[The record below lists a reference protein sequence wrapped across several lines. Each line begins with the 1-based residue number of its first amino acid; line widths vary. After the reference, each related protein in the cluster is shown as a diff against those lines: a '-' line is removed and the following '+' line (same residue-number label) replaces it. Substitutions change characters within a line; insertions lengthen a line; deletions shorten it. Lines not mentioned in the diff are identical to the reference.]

1 MLKKYYT
8 ESLPISTAQDLYI
21 NDTSLV
27 YDGAYADVFSDQSD
41 TLTRRN
47 YSEINTLVYSDAT
60 RGITEEAFL
69 YKHLKTDIPIS
80 IGNSNIVWP
89 IDTFD
94 FFQNIPIT
102 VLNDTCL
109 PVKLADM
116 DASNNML
123 GCVAGSSYSNSDVIF
138 KLNSRSEEIIEA
150 AWLGSGN
157 INNIN
162 IDMGLNVYDDEIA
175 SYCSSHLEGNVQGG
189 IATIIQPLEKISFV
203 WMDKDTYADD
213 VIFYSP
219 IVFSPQNG
227 KELTTL
233 YLMAAGNTFGGDKA
247 KDGTLE
253 GSSFKYTK
261 EILEG
266 NQAMLEFE
274 TQIDGKY
281 INGVDIIT
289 FNESGKISEFKVMIR
304 PLQAVQIIHEQMQ
317 KMLTQYKNNEQI

>member
-1 MLKKYYT
+1 MIRENIKKWHDHIKG
-8 ESLPISTAQDLYI
+8 EFP
-21 NDTSLV
+21 
-27 YDGAYADVFSDQSD
+27 G
-41 TLTRRN
+41 
-47 YSEINTLVYSDAT
+47 
-60 RGITEEAFL
+60 
-69 YKHLKTDIPIS
+69 
-80 IGNSNIVWP
+80 
-89 IDTFD
+89 
-94 FFQNIPIT
+94 
-102 VLNDTCL
+102 
-109 PVKLADM
+109 
-116 DASNNML
+116 
-123 GCVAGSSYSNSDVIF
+123 
-138 KLNSRSEEIIEA
+138 
-150 AWLGSGN
+150 
-157 INNIN
+157 
-162 IDMGLNVYDDEIA
+162 GLDE
-175 SYCSSHLEGNVQGG
+175 L
-189 IATIIQPLEKISFV
+189 L
-203 WMDKDTYADD
+203 ADD

-289 FNESGKISEFKVMIR
+289 FNESEKISEFKVMIR

-317 KMLTQYKNNEQI
+317 KMLTQFKNNEQI